1 MELCDTD
8 GNGNISPDEL
18 YNVLKQNLFTHDDK
32 VKLKGIVRQ
41 IFKECDINGDGLLDK
56 EELYKATST
65 NTLLL
70 ALLDESVKNVKRV
83 D

>member
-8 GNGNISPDEL
+8 RNGNISPDEL
-18 YNVLKQNLFTHDDK
+18 YSILKQNLFTHDDK
-32 VKLKGIVRQ
+32 VKLKGIVRE
-41 IFKECDINGDGLLDK
+41 IFHDCDLNKDGVLDK
-56 EELYKATST
+56 EELLKATST

-70 ALLDESVKNVKRV
+70 ALLNESVKNIKRV